1 MEMRS
6 DAVSRPRRPTTAE
19 AAVTAL
25 DSEQARALANRRWA
39 RRPTDEPYTGSFLDF
54 LDATGRGG
62 PSRVTWRVY
71 WKAADGLPL
80 DAAEL
85 ELFARHTGR
94 EMPPTMPAAECW
106 ICAGRRAG
114 KSEQMTSRAT
124 WRAVSF
130 DRTPL
135 QPGEVGV
142 IPLIASDRAQAR
154 NSLGYLKG
162 LAALP
167 LVAPYV
173 QRVLRDSVEF
183 RTGVVVQVHTAS
195 FRATRGYTMVDAI
208 LEECAFYAAEDSAN
222 PDEEI
227 ANAIRPALI
236 TVPGSRLYGISSPYA
251 RRGILWS
258 AYEQHFG
265 RDDSDVLVWNADT
278 LSLNPTVSVREIE
291 RAFDR
296 DAAVA
301 ASEYGRDGHV
311 AFRTDVE
318 RFLSVDAIDGVVNRG
333 RPLELSPRPDV
344 MYVGWADPSGGS
356 QDSFVLALAHQ
367 EGERAVLDLVR
378 ERRPPF
384 SPDAVCQ
391 EFAAVA
397 KAYRVTDLSGDHYA
411 GAWVVAGFAR
421 HGVTYRPS
429 DKSKS
434 DVYREV
440 MPLINAG
447 RVELPSHPTLRTQ
460 LANLERRVTRA
471 GQDSIGAV
479 AGAHDDVSDAACG
492 ALVTA
497 GGGSA
502 ADNWISFMK
511 AEVIRTGAPLPAS
524 ATEADR
530 AAARQR
536 TVETILTRPAP

>member
-1 MEMRS
+1 M
-6 DAVSRPRRPTTAE
+6 VRPTQVRDSL
-19 AAVTAL
+19 VTPL
-25 DSEQARALANRRWA
+25 DSEQARAMARTRWA
-39 RRPTDEPYTGSFLDF
+39 RHPTDTPYTGRFLSF

-62 PSRVTWRVY
+62 PSRATWRVF

-85 ELFARHTGR
+85 DVFRRHTGR
-94 EMPPTMPAAECW
+94 ETPPTKPAAECW
-106 ICAGRRAG
+106 IAAGRRAG
-114 KSEQMTSRAT
+114 KSEQMIERAT

-173 QRVLRDSVEF
+173 QRVLKESVEF

-208 LEECAFYAAEDSAN
+208 LEECAFYATEDSAN

-236 TVPGSRLYGISSPYA
+236 TVPRSRLYGISSPYA
-251 RRGILWS
+251 RRGILWQ
-258 AYEQHFG
+258 AYEQHWG
-265 RDDSDVLVWNADT
+265 KDGSDVLVFVSDT
-278 LSLNPTVSVREIE
+278 LSLNPMVDVREIE
-291 RAFDR
+291 RAYER

-301 ASEYGRDGHV
+301 ASEYGRDGRV
-311 AFRTDVE
+311 SFRTDVE
-318 RFLSVDAIDGVVNRG
+318 RFLGVDAIDGVVNRS
-333 RPLELSPRPDV
+333 RPLELAPRPEV
-344 MYVGWADPSGGS
+344 AYCAWADPSGGS
-356 QDSFVLALAHQ
+356 QDSFVLAIAHQ

-378 ERRPPF
+378 ERKPSF
-384 SPDAVCQ
+384 SPDEVCR

-397 KAYRVTDLSGDHYA
+397 RAYRVTDVSGDHYA
-411 GAWVVAGFAR
+411 GAWVVERFAQ
-421 HGVTYRPS
+421 HGITYRPS
-429 DKSKS
+429 AKSKS

-440 MPLINAG
+440 LPLINAG
-447 RVELPSHPTLRTQ
+447 RCELPAHATLRTQ
-460 LANLERRVTRA
+460 LGNLERRVGRS

-492 ALVTA
+492 ALVLA
-497 GGGSA
+497 GGGTPG
-502 ADNWISFMK
+502 DNWIAAIK
-511 AEVIRTGAPLPAS
+511 AEVLRTGAPLPAS
-524 ATEADR
+524 ATAADY
-530 AAARQR
+530 AAAGRR
-536 TVETILTRPAP
+536 TIVTILNPGSTP